1 MALVMDLKPLEKEA
15 AMRRLALRWASP

>member
-15 AMRRLALRWASP
+15 VTKRPALRWASP